1 MAFAREAGFGALAER
16 GVAAAEAIGPAS
28 STPASR
34 SG

>member
-16 GVAAAEAIGPAS
+16 GVAAARS
-28 STPASR
+28 SARSVVYAASR